1 VLKETKM
8 ARLEGER
15 KSPVP
20 VLIGIALLALV
31 AIGGYYAYQNRS
43 ADAVSVAP
51 GEVNVV
57 DNKPGNMATNG
68 DVDANRE
75 GNTVT
80 IDSDADN
87 NGNEEANKA
96 TSPDETSGSKASGN
110 QTSTSASGG
119 TWEQAAGATGASSTP
134 TSNATTAGTGAG
146 TTDEKAGKGVIA
158 ERSKTIKN
166 DKAKTTVTYQ
176 KKIHQDGSVSHSKTT
191 GAPGA
196 TPAAQ

>member
-1 VLKETKM
+1 M

-15 KSPVP
+15 KSPLP
-20 VLIGIALLALV
+20 VVIGIALLALV
-31 AIGGYYAYQNRS
+31 AIGGYYAYQNRG
-43 ADAVSVAP
+43 ADAVSMAP

-57 DNKPGNMATNG
+57 DNTPGNMATNG
-68 DVDANRE
+68 GIDANRE

-80 IDSDADN
+80 IGSDADS

-96 TSPDETSGSKASGN
+96 TSPNETSSGEASGSE
-110 QTSTSASGG
+110 TPTSASARTG
-119 TWEQAAGATGASSTP
+119 EEESGASSAP
-134 TSNATTAGTGAG
+134 TSDATTAGTSAA
-146 TTDEKAGKGVIA
+146 TTDEKAGEGVIA

-176 KKIHQDGSVSHSKTT
+176 KKIHQDGSVSHSKAT

>member
-1 VLKETKM
+1 M
-8 ARLEGER
+8 ARLDGER

-31 AIGGYYAYQNRS
+31 AIGGYYAYQNRG
-43 ADAVSVAP
+43 ADAVSMAP

-80 IDSDADN
+80 IGSDADD

-96 TSPDETSGSKASGN
+96 TSPDETSSGEASAN
-110 QTSTSASGG
+110 ETPTSAAG
-119 TWEQAAGATGASSTP
+119 TGEQAAGAAGASSTP
-134 TSNATTAGTGAG
+134 VSNATTAGTGAG
-146 TTDEKAGKGVIA
+146 TSAGATDEKAGKGIVA

-176 KKIHQDGSVSHSKTT
+176 KRIHQDGSVSHSKTT